1 MPDGDGYV
9 VLSADGHLYRYGTA
23 ASPGTLGSLPEPAWD
38 WGADVARSLAITPD
52 GKGLLILNA
61 NGDVYKAGT
70 AASGPMG
77 ALGSPAVGDS
87 GRAIAVMPDGLGY
100 LVLDSW
106 GHVWKYGIATTGFVG
121 DAETPLWPFSDTARD
136 IVVASWMG
144 VGFGYYVLDANGRV
158 WNGGIVPEVTNSGA
172 TVGADRFRA
181 ITYRFGKPY
190 VLRNDGVAFTT
201 S

>member
-1 MPDGDGYV
+1 M
-9 VLSADGHLYRYGTA
+9 
-23 ASPGTLGSLPEPAWD
+23 
-38 WGADVARSLAITPD
+38 ARSLAITPD

-70 AASGPMG
+70 AASGALA

-87 GRAIAVMPDGLGY
+87 ARAIAVMPDGAGY
-100 LVLDSW
+100 VVLDSW
-106 GHVWKYGIATTGFVG
+106 GHVWKYGSATTGYVG
-121 DAETPLWPFSDTARD
+121 DAETPMWYFSDTTRD
-136 IVVASWMG
+136 IVIASWMG
-144 VGFGYYVLDANGRV
+144 AGFGYYVLDGNGRV
-158 WNGGIVPEVTNSGA
+158 WNGGVVPAVTNSGV
-172 TVGADRFRA
+172 VGADRFRS